1 MIARICVTFGVLVY
15 ALVIPYLEIND
26 SHVFNTSWPP
36 HARLH
41 EVWQLAT
48 HGALGVLTLWLAW
61 GRGEVRIASL
71 INVVVMGGVLVAHG
85 LAHTY
90 GGSIHSGN
98 LETMVLGMPLAVFVA
113 SVVVGLAGIAL
124 VASPASAVEGSKPST

>member
-1 MIARICVTFGVLVY
+1 MIARICVTLGVLVY

-41 EVWQLAT
+41 EVWQLST
-48 HGALGVLTLWLAW
+48 HGALGVLALWLTW
-61 GRGEVRIASL
+61 RRQEVRLASL
-71 INVVVMGGVLVAHG
+71 INLIVMGGVLVAHG
-85 LAHTY
+85 LAAGY

-98 LETMVLGMPLAVFVA
+98 LETQVLGLPLAVFVA
-113 SVVVGLAGIAL
+113 SLVVALAG
-124 VASPASAVEGSKPST
+124 VAFVLGGKAGRSAPA